1 MAAEGFDVRI
11 SLQRLLVG
19 LILSIVP
26 LSILGFYITAHSEKA
41 LELAVG
47 GHFKIIADSKAG
59 QIGQFVNDLVV
70 VMGALASVPAV
81 REETGAADTAYR
93 GAGGPSVDRR
103 IESIQKEWDGPQS
116 APVVQKI
123 LSSRTS
129 RLLRSYREMDP
140 RFLRITVTDASGV
153 VVAATHKPWRYFYG
167 DEEQWLGVYAGGKGA
182 LQLGDVKYDSATK
195 TNYISVAM
203 PVLEEGSSRFL
214 GAVQALVDISPIAA
228 MLSRGL
234 VAAGPRA
241 SVLKE
246 DGTVIFGPDVSISMN
261 LKAVEYPAVK
271 DAMGGTL
278 GRTTGYVIADMGGG
292 LRHLV
297 GFADTELKRDYHNLG
312 WLVIVSQD
320 EREATAPNRAVSWFA
335 LIMVFLGLL
344 TTVIFGVYFQLHR
357 RQQITD
363 LATGQTSS
371 ERRWRSDPNE
381 DLLFVWS
388 QSALWSIS
396 P

>member
-1 MAAEGFDVRI
+1 MSTDGFDVRS
-11 SLQRLLVG
+11 SLQRLLAG
-19 LILSIVP
+19 LISSSVP
-26 LSILGFYITAHSEKA
+26 LSILGFYITAYSEKA

-81 REETGAADTAYR
+81 REETAAADTAYR
-93 GAGGPSVDRR
+93 SAGGPVDRR

-182 LQLGDVKYDSATK
+182 LQLGDVKYDAATK

-228 MLSRGL
+228 MLNRGL

-261 LKAVEYPAVK
+261 LRAVEYAAVN
-271 DAMGGTL
+271 DARGGVL
-278 GRTTGYVIADMGGG
+278 GRTTGYVIADTGGG
-292 LRHLV
+292 LRNLV

-312 WLVIVSQD
+312 WMVIVSQD
-320 EREATAPNRAVSWFA
+320 EREVAAPNRAISWFA
-335 LIMVFLGLL
+335 LLTMILGLL
-344 TTVIFGVYFQLHR
+344 MTVIFGVYFHLHR

-363 LATGQTSS
+363 LATGQ
-371 ERRWRSDPNE
+371 ELDRE
-381 DLLFVWS
+381 EAE
-388 QSALWSIS
+388 QSR
-396 P
+396 